1 MGEIVAAVATC
12 HTPYMFTRPP
22 DENQQHL
29 DQAGAAMQ
37 ELGRVL
43 DETKPD
49 VILFFGADHVETF
62 SVSCVPAFA
71 IIAGDRAIAKFA
83 GREHN
88 LPIHREMAE
97 DLLNKLVVD
106 HDFDIAYSEDAEL
119 GHAFSVTCIP
129 SFAIIAGSRAMARF
143 AGREHN
149 LPIHREM
156 AEDMLNKLV
165 VDHNFDMAYSEDAE
179 LGHAFSIPFEYVIG
193 KRPIPVIPFFT
204 NVYVPPL
211 PTPRRCEALGKA
223 IAEIVKGR
231 KERVAIIAS
240 GGMSHFPGTEKY
252 HYPEFDFDRW
262 LLSELETGNTS
273 ALLNMTG
280 TQLDEVGNTEL
291 LSWAVMFG
299 AIGAL
304 RGELIDYLPT
314 WHHGL
319 GIMRFLPQ
327 RAHATSTLKVSEE
340 FGGIKFLNA
349 GFQFYKHPPAEAYGL
364 NKLLFES
371 RHSQDLRLRI
381 INDFESVTNQYELHG
396 QQREAAKSIL
406 KLGTGGKVSDHVAP
420 LAEAGAHPLQA
431 LMAMHV
437 IFSTATKRGQDAMA
451 AASAKR

>member
-1 MGEIVAAVATC
+1 MGEIVAAIGTC

-22 DENQQHL
+22 DENPQQL
-29 DQAGAAMQ
+29 DQAGAGME
-37 ELGRVL
+37 ELGKVL

-49 VILFFGADHVETF
+49 AIIFLGADHVETF
-62 SVSCVPAFA
+62 SVTCVPAFA
-71 IIAGDRAIAKFA
+71 IIAG
-83 GREHN
+83 N
-88 LPIHREMAE
+88 
-97 DLLNKLVVD
+97 
-106 HDFDIAYSEDAEL
+106 
-119 GHAFSVTCIP
+119 T
-129 SFAIIAGSRAMARF
+129 AMARF

-156 AEDMLNKLV
+156 AEDILNKLV

-193 KRPIPVIPFFT
+193 KRAIPVSPFFT
-204 NVYVPPL
+204 IVYVPPL

-223 IAEIVKGR
+223 LAEIVKGR

-252 HYPEFDFDRW
+252 LYPEFDFDRW
-262 LLSELETGNTS
+262 LVSQFEAGNTD

-280 TQLDEVGNTEL
+280 SQLDEVGNTEL

-299 AIGAL
+299 AIGKQE
-304 RGELIDYLPT
+304 GELIDYIPT

-319 GIMRFLPQ
+319 GMMRFLPHRQ
-327 RAHATSTLKVSEE
+327 RTTAPTQPGAE
-340 FGGIKFLNA
+340 FGGFKFRNE

-371 RHSQDLRLRI
+371 RHNADLRNRI
-381 INDFESVTNQYELHG
+381 VNDFEKVADEYDLHG
-396 QQREAAKSIL
+396 QQRTAALSMINVGK
-406 KLGTGGKVSDHVAP
+406 GGLVSEHVGP

-431 LMAMHV
+431 LMSLHV
-437 IFSTATKRGQDAMA
+437 IFSTTHKRGQAAMEQA
-451 AASAKR
+451 PKH